1 MNGWLIYTEADAIR
15 NKSYINWFIDEA
27 KKHSIDLT
35 LLLREDIFVGIQK
48 NRQVIYASGKEVHA
62 DFAVVRTMD
71 PLLNN
76 QLEQMGINVFNNA
89 VISETFNHKAH
100 GYLAMQQLGI
110 PVPESYFFPGKIIP
124 SALPLNFPFV
134 VKATNGKGGN
144 QVTMIYNHK
153 EWEEYR
159 KSCMEDYVL
168 QSPENI
174 QPGKDLRV
182 FVIGKKII
190 AAVLRSNTNDFRANY
205 SLGGT
210 ASLYTL
216 NKTEKETVQKIIDA
230 YDFGL
235 AGIDFMFTDDG
246 KLIFN
251 EIEDAVGS
259 RTLSMLSDINILEVY
274 INYIKEKIAAR

>member
-1 MNGWLIYTEADAIR
+1 MNGWLIYTEADSIR
-15 NKSYINWFIDEA
+15 NKSYIDWFIDEA
-27 KKHSIDLT
+27 KKQSIDLA
-35 LLLREDIFVGIQK
+35 LLLREDISVGIQK
-48 NRQVIYASGKEVHA
+48 NKQIIYEKQEEIHA

-71 PLLNN
+71 PLLNK
-76 QLEQMGINVFNNA
+76 QLEQMGITVFNNA

-100 GYLAMQQLGI
+100 GYLAMQKLGI

-124 SALPLNFPFV
+124 SSLPLDFPFV
-134 VKATNGKGGN
+134 AKAANGKGGD
-144 QVTMIYNHK
+144 QVTMIYNQQ
-153 EWEEYR
+153 EWEKYQ
-159 KSCMEDYVL
+159 KSCTEDFLL

-182 FVIGKKII
+182 FIINKKII
-190 AAVLRSNTNDFRANY
+190 AAVLRTNTNDFRANY

-216 NKTEKETVQKIIDA
+216 NKTEIKTIQKIIDA

-235 AGIDFMFTDDG
+235 AGIDFMFTKEG

-259 RTLSMLSDINILEVY
+259 RTLSMLTDINILEAY
-274 INYIKEKIAAR
+274 ISYIKEKIAVR

>member
-1 MNGWLIYTEADAIR
+1 MNGWLIYTEADSIR
-15 NKSYINWFIDEA
+15 NKSYIDWFIDEA
-27 KKHSIDLT
+27 KKQSIELT
-35 LLLREDIFVGIQK
+35 LLLREDISIGIRRDKQIINTK
-48 NRQVIYASGKEVHA
+48 GKEVYA

-71 PLLNN
+71 PLLNK
-76 QLEQMGINVFNNA
+76 QLEQMGVTVFNNA

-110 PVPESYFFPGKIIP
+110 PVPESYFFHGKLIP
-124 SALPLNFPFV
+124 SSLPLNFPFV
-134 VKATNGKGGN
+134 AKAAKGKGGN
-144 QVTMIYNHK
+144 QVTMIDNQQ
-153 EWEEYR
+153 EWEAYR
-159 KSCMEDYVL
+159 KSCTEDFLL
-168 QSPENI
+168 QSPKNI

-182 FVIGKKII
+182 FVINKKII
-190 AAVLRSNTNDFRANY
+190 AAVLRSNANDFRANY

-216 NKTEKETVQKIIDA
+216 NKTEIRTIQKIIDA

-235 AGIDFMFTDDG
+235 VGIDFMFTEDG

-259 RTLSMLSDINILEVY
+259 RTLSMLTDINILEAY
-274 INYIKEKIAAR
+274 ISYIKEKIAVR